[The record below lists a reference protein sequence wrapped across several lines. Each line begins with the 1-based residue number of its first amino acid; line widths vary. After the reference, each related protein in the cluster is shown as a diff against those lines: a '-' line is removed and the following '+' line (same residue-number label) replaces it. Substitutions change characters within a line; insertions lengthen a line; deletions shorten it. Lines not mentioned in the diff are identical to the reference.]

1 MTSSAKKKS
10 VFNSTSESD
19 NVVPTDWDASAIAAP
34 PQDKNNVINPGT
46 LITWMIFEDRTF
58 DFTEIQIQWL

>member
-19 NVVPTDWDASAIAAP
+19 NAVPTDWDASAIAAP
-34 PQDKNNVINPGT
+34 PQDKTNVVKAGNYLEYDMPKDDI
-46 LITWMIFEDRTF
+46 I
-58 DFTEIQIQWL
+58 